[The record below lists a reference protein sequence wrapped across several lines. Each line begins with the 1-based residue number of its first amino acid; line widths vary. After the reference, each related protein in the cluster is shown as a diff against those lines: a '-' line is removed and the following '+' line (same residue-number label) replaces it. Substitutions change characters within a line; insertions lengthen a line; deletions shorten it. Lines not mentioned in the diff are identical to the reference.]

1 MERMAI
7 EVPFIKLDPGAIIP
21 SFGGGDDTHA
31 GLDLY
36 ALYGVTIPPGG
47 SAIVSTGVAWDGMV
61 LMTTFE
67 KPLFK
72 VYSRSGFAFNK
83 SVEASNAGLI
93 DASYQGPIKVKLYN
107 NSPYAVTIAKGERI
121 AQGVVEM
128 IPNVKP
134 VEATGFSTV
143 TARGDKGFGSTGS

>member
-7 EVPFIKLDPGAIIP
+7 EVPFIKLDPSAIIP
-21 SFGGGDDTHA
+21 SFGGGDDTNA

-47 SAIVSTGVAWDGMV
+47 SAIVSTGVAWDGMA
-61 LMTTFE
+61 LMTTYE
-67 KPLFK
+67 KPMFK
-72 VYSRSGFAFNK
+72 IFSRSGMAFNQD
-83 SVEASNAGLI
+83 VEASNAGVG
-93 DASYQGPIKVKLYN
+93 DASYQGALKVKLRN
-107 NSPYAVTIAKGERI
+107 HGAYAVTIAKGERI